1 MFTSLLIGWCT
12 SGIAEFLNIF
22 LTVNCPVQIVL
33 RNQTINWLSW
43 WEKCNVG
50 FLTGTCCCIY
60 LNRAPDT
67 FYMYLDS
74 VKLMFSTFRWNPSSR
89 SYWDSTNEICLQALT
104 PLRENWTCAVRQKNL
119 LHTFAKVWVVLQIW
133 FSEGDFNFTAEMVQK
148 AAEAK
153 LLRKAQRQA
162 AMDAAKM
169 AKRERG

>member
-12 SGIAEFLNIF
+12 SGIAKFLNIF

-60 LNRAPDT
+60 LNRAPNT

-74 VKLMFSTFRWNPSSR
+74 VQLMFSTLDETLQVEATEALQMKIFFKLWLPWEKTGHALSAKKTCSILLQRFELCSKF
-89 SYWDSTNEICLQALT
+89 DSVKVISISLQKWY
-104 PLRENWTCAVRQKNL
+104 RK
-119 LHTFAKVWVVLQIW
+119 
-133 FSEGDFNFTAEMVQK
+133 
-148 AAEAK
+148 
-153 LLRKAQRQA
+153 LRKLNF
-162 AMDAAKM
+162 
-169 AKRERG
+169 

>member
-12 SGIAEFLNIF
+12 SGIAKFLNIF

-60 LNRAPDT
+60 LNRAPNT

-74 VKLMFSTFRWNPSSR
+74 VQLMFSTFRWNPSSR
-89 SYWDSTNEICLQALT
+89 SYWGSTNENFLQALT
-104 PLRENWTCAVRQKNL
+104 PLRENWTCAVCQKTCSIL
-119 LHTFAKVWVVLQIW
+119 LQRFELCSKFDSVKVISISLQKW
-133 FSEGDFNFTAEMVQK
+133 YRK
-148 AAEAK
+148 
-153 LLRKAQRQA
+153 LRKLNF
-162 AMDAAKM
+162 
-169 AKRERG
+169 